1 MIRRLTSAE
10 RELWEQLRR
19 SVRPLRPEP
28 TPPSKPTPEDAEAEI
43 TAARPQTAA
52 QSLGSP
58 PAVASAAPALAGL
71 EPKTRRRLARGLT
84 EVDARIDLHGMR
96 QDRAFTALFSFL
108 RHAQLRGSK
117 LVLVI
122 TGKGREGHDSRGVL
136 RHVVPAWL
144 SRPDF
149 RDLVVG
155 FEEAGRRH
163 GGAGALY
170 VRLRRRKEGRYTPEA
185 D

>member
-1 MIRRLTSAE
+1 MIRRLTSEE

-28 TPPSKPTPEDAEAEI
+28 PPPSQPPPEKAEAEV
-43 TAARPQTAA
+43 TAARTRKAV
-52 QSLGSP
+52 QSPASP
-58 PAVASAAPALAGL
+58 PAVPPAAPQLAGL
-71 EPKTRRRLARGLT
+71 EPRTRRRLARGLT
-84 EVDARIDLHGMR
+84 QVDARIDLHGMR
-96 QDRAFTALFSFL
+96 QERAFNALISFL

-122 TGKGREGHDSRGVL
+122 TGKGREGHDSRGLL

-170 VRLRRRKEGRYTPEA
+170 VRLRRRKEDRRARESG
-185 D
+185 